1 MSGLL
6 NSIREVWT
14 VTGFGPPAMRRYA
27 ERSLLDETRTGIE
40 IMSFAMLVL
49 VLAGVPMQMELGF
62 SKLYMYGY
70 LAVAALSLHVCVS
83 VRRVG
88 DLAGMHLLAIT
99 LLVISAT
106 AFVFIAHG
114 TRSFSTLL
122 FANVVLLFMAVPMVP
137 WGAREA
143 VSAIALIY
151 VLLSL
156 SVASVQ
162 HRFSAET
169 LLTLQF
175 LMLGAA
181 TLSLLLVVRSVN
193 LRRHDLRSRFDLE
206 QAHADLY
213 LLSYRDPLTG
223 AWNRRYMA
231 TALEELAASP
241 RADETRF
248 EFIVLDIDRFK
259 ALNDTYGHEVGD
271 LMLKAMAKH
280 LAIAV
285 RANGMVFRLGGDE
298 FAVFHVGPGAQ
309 AMLASAFA
317 ALASDSALIAAIGG
331 APPSVSVGMASAA
344 LTATLDLDA
353 LYRAADDQLY
363 ANKAVRRAEGGA
375 PAAR

>member
-6 NSIREVWT
+6 NSLREVWT
-14 VTGFGPPAMRRYA
+14 VTGFGTPDMRRYA
-27 ERSLLDETRTGIE
+27 ESNLLEETRTGIE
-40 IMSFAMLVL
+40 IMSFAMLIL

-88 DLAGMHLLAIT
+88 DLAGMYLLAIT

-114 TRSFSTLL
+114 TRAFSTLL

-151 VLLSL
+151 LLLSL
-156 SVASVQ
+156 SVGGVH
-162 HRFSAET
+162 HRFSPET

-206 QAHADLY
+206 RAHADLY

-231 TALEELAASP
+231 TALAELAAVP
-241 RADETRF
+241 RESATTFD
-248 EFIVLDIDRFK
+248 FIVLDIDRFK
-259 ALNDTYGHEVGD
+259 NLNDGHGHDVGD
-271 LMLKAMAKH
+271 LVLKAVARH
-280 LAIAV
+280 LGVAV
-285 RANGMVFRLGGDE
+285 RANGVVFRLGGDE
-298 FAVFHVGPGAQ
+298 FVVFHVGSGTQ

-317 ALASDSALIAAIGG
+317 ALAADAALIGAIGG
-331 APPSVSVGMASAA
+331 PPPRLSVGIASAV
-344 LTATLDLDA
+344 LTPDLDLEA
-353 LYRAADDQLY
+353 LYRSADDKLY
-363 ANKAVRRAEGGA
+363 ADKAARRAAGDA
-375 PAAR
+375 VTAR